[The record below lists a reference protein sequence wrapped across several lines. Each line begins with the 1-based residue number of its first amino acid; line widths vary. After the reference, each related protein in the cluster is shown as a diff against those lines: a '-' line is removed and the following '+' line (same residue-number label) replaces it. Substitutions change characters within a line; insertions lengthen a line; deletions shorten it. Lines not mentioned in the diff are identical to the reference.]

1 MRATA
6 MTGRAAF
13 ALTLL
18 RLWAGK
24 VLNAIGVPGVVV
36 PGDVRSLGR
45 PAPIVGP
52 FGEPGPHR
60 VQLDITGGG
69 EKVGAQRL

>member
-1 MRATA
+1 

-13 ALTLL
+13 VLTVL

-36 PGDVRSLGR
+36 PGTYEAGIGEASVRITLGPLFTVVTVNGLEDR
-45 PAPIVGP
+45 KSV
-52 FGEPGPHR
+52 
-60 VQLDITGGG
+60 V
-69 EKVGAQRL
+69 